1 MDLMTVPRTLISGS
15 IAATKWPMDT
25 GLRLIGQGEGP
36 AAVTLDRL
44 DGMAR
49 SVIGGLLGDDRLQQ
63 DGVDRL
69 TAAEER
75 AKAQRLRVEAELRR
89 ERATEEQQERRQ
101 QAAET
106 RAEATRA
113 AERQRERAEE
123 RKQAR
128 KRQAADTARKRKQQS
143 AKAEQQVEEVIEDR
157 AKRERLETLD
167 EQAAALD
174 REAVANTARDEA
186 QRLADAASAAKAARK
201 NGGA

>member
-1 MDLMTVPRTLISGS
+1 MDLMTVPRTIISGS
-15 IAATKWPMDT
+15 IAATKWPVDT

-36 AAVTLDRL
+36 AAVTVDRL
-44 DGMAR
+44 DGTAR
-49 SVIGGLLGDDRLQQ
+49 SLIGGLLGDDQLQQ

-75 AKAQRLRVEAELRR
+75 AKAQRLRAEAELRR
-89 ERATEEQQERRQ
+89 ERAAEEQDERRQ

-106 RAEATRA
+106 RSEATQR
-113 AERQRERAEE
+113 AERQRAQAEE
-123 RKQAR
+123 RKQTR
-128 KRQAADTARKRKQQS
+128 KRQAADSARRRKQAS
-143 AKAEQQVEEVIEDR
+143 AKAEQQVEEVIDER

-167 EQAAALD
+167 EQSAALD

-186 QRLADAASAAKAARK
+186 ERLADAASAAKAARK